1 MKNDVRV
8 EVCVPKG
15 FAGEEPNLMV
25 GLNGVNY
32 LLPRGKTSMVPQA
45 VADEIE
51 RSRKAQTLLDQK
63 MDALMSK

>member
-1 MKNDVRV
+1 MKNNDRV
-8 EVCVPKG
+8 EIFIPKG

-32 LLPRGKTSMVPQA
+32 LLPRGKTSMVPKA